1 MSDDNAP
8 RPMDRPI
15 DRDTLLALASRPHG
29 PCDCELAGCTGWDSV
44 AAHRWPA
51 DTLAR
56 LGTLRDPDLAEPTFA
71 EHHPA
76 GTRLESPEA
85 PLALRHYPC
94 NRADVF
100 ACQRCQGLVLRY
112 DETGGYYFDIRARR
126 VAAARIVDPDPA
138 AD

>member
-1 MSDDNAP
+1 MSDDTSL
-8 RPMDRPI
+8 RPMDR
-15 DRDTLLALASRPHG
+15 DTLQALASRPRTA
-29 PCDCELAGCTGWDSV
+29 CDCELAGCAGWDSV
-44 AAHRWPA
+44 APHRWPA
-51 DTLAR
+51 DALVR
-56 LGTLRDPDLAEPTFA
+56 VGTLRDAELTEPTFA

-126 VAAARIVDPDPA
+126 VAPALIVDPDPA